1 LAQEYEI
8 EESEDVNPGICIPE
22 EECEEQACNR
32 RRCRRLRRRR
42 CCASRDE
49 DAYWP
54 GKMEN
59 SPAINKIDA
68 KKINFFMIHLQDA
81 IKDKTLT

>member
-1 LAQEYEI
+1 MKKLIFLASILLMAGDVSAQEYEI
-8 EESEDVNPGICIPE
+8 EESEDANPGICIPE

-59 SPAINKIDA
+59 S
-68 KKINFFMIHLQDA
+68 FMEEMMR
-81 IKDKTLT
+81 